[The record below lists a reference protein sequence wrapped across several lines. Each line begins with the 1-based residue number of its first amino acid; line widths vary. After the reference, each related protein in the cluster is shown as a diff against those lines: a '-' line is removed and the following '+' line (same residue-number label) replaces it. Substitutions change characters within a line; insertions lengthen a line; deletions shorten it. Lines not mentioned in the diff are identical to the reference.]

1 MRILLA
7 EDEPV
12 SRHLLQVCL
21 TGWGYEI
28 VVVAD
33 GTEAWQQLERG
44 DGPSIAIIDWMMPG
58 MDGLEICRR
67 VRAQGRE
74 PYVYV
79 LLLTERHQQ
88 DDVVAGLKSG
98 ADDFM
103 TKPFDDGELRARLKV
118 AERIVLLQTEL
129 VAAREAMRSF
139 AVFDA
144 LTGLPNRTAI
154 LQTLAKELNR
164 SRRERA
170 ALSVGL
176 VDLDHFKQV
185 NDTHGHLAGDAVLRQ
200 AAVRMQA
207 SLRSY
212 EAVGR
217 WGGEE
222 FLIVLPGCDAAVAH
236 LVTDRVR
243 AAVAADPV
251 PVEGTAISFTCS
263 VGFATTCD
271 GQMVQ
276 PLELVSAADLA
287 LYRAKANGRNRV
299 ESAEVAHA
307 G

>member
-1 MRILLA
+1 MKILLA

-33 GTEAWQQLERG
+33 GTEAWQQLERA

-58 MDGLEICRR
+58 MDGLEVCRR

-79 LLLTERHQQ
+79 LLLTERQQQ

-103 TKPFDDGELRARLKV
+103 TKPFDEQELRARLRV
-118 AERIVLLQTEL
+118 GERIVLLQSEL
-129 VAAREAMRSF
+129 VAAREAMRTF
-139 AVFDA
+139 AVLDA

-164 SRRERA
+164 AHRERSP
-170 ALSVGL
+170 LSVGL
-176 VDLDHFKQV
+176 VDIDHFKGI
-185 NDTHGHLAGDAVLRQ
+185 NDTHGHLIGDAVLRQ
-200 AAVRMQA
+200 AAIRMRA
-207 SLRSY
+207 PLRSY

-222 FLIVLPGCDAAVAH
+222 FLIILPGCAAEVAH

-243 AAVAADPV
+243 VAVAAEPLQVD
-251 PVEGTAISFTCS
+251 GASIALTCS
-263 VGFATTCD
+263 VGLATTCD
-271 GQMVQ
+271 GHSVQ
-276 PLELVSAADLA
+276 PLELVSAADVA

-299 ESAEVAHA
+299 ESAEPINAI
-307 G
+307 

>member
-67 VRAQGRE
+67 VRAQARE

-103 TKPFDDGELRARLKV
+103 TKPFDERELRARLRV
-118 AERIVLLQTEL
+118 GERIVQLQTEL

-164 SRRERA
+164 TRRERA
-170 ALSVGL
+170 PLSVGL
-176 VDLDHFKQV
+176 VDIDHFKQI
-185 NDTHGHLAGDAVLRQ
+185 NDTYGHLAGDAVLRQ
-200 AAVRMQA
+200 AAVRLQA
-207 SLRSY
+207 PLRSY

-222 FLIVLPGCDAAVAH
+222 FLIILPGCDAQVAH

-243 AAVAADPV
+243 SAVAGEPLLI
-251 PVEGTAISFTCS
+251 EGASVSITCS
-263 VGFATTCD
+263 VGLATTCE
-271 GQMVQ
+271 GRIVQ

-299 ESAEVAHA
+299 EAAEVAHA